1 MNEAQQK
8 KAVIYAR
15 VSSAQQ
21 TTRTDGLSSQ
31 EQRCRLYCEHKG
43 YEVVEIFKDDMS
55 GSVAK
60 RPGMDAMLSYLRK
73 TRKHSHVVVI
83 DDISRLARGIEAHIQ
98 LRAEIGSTG
107 ASLESPSIEF
117 GEDSDSKLVEN
128 LLACVSQHARQKNA
142 EQTLNRMMARVERGF
157 WAFQAPWGYRYGQCP
172 TGGKMLHRHEPVAS
186 ILKEALEGFAHGRF
200 ASQSEVMRFLESQPA
215 IPKQRDGT
223 ITVERVHQILTQPL
237 YAGIVTVP
245 NWNITPRMGHHEP
258 LVSVETYNTV
268 QEKLNETP
276 RAPAR
281 ADLNDAFPLRGFVCC
296 ASCEQPM
303 TANWSKGKSG
313 HYAYYLCRHKGCS
326 DYAKSVPRAQI
337 EDAFDAMLKGLT
349 PARQLVDLATD
360 AFRNLWNRQML
371 KAGETKKS
379 ITEELGSIDKKV
391 TQLLDRIVEADSAAV
406 IQAYERRI
414 AELESRKLLLR
425 EQMLTCD
432 KPVKDFDESFRTALQ
447 FLASPWNLWKSD
459 KLTDKRMALKLT
471 FPSQLAYDRKTGFR
485 TPILAMPFNMLGD
498 ISMLENGMAHRPRN
512 GSCRFWTPMVQKLWI
527 DPEQK
532 EREQPMP
539 RALRYND

>member
-142 EQTLNRMMARVERGF
+142 EQTLNRMTARVERGF
-157 WAFQAPWGYRYGQCP
+157 WVFQAPWGYRYGPCP
-172 TGGKMLHRHEPVAS
+172 SGGKMLHRHEPLAS
-186 ILKEALEGFAHGRF
+186 IIKDALEGFAHGRF
-200 ASQSEVMRFLESQPA
+200 ASQAEVMRYFEAQAPV
-215 IPKQRDGT
+215 PKAKDGS
-223 ITVERVHQILTQPL
+223 ISIERVHQILTQPL
-237 YAGIVTVP
+237 YAGIVMLP
-245 NWNITPRMGHHEP
+245 NWNITPRIGQHEP
-258 LVSVETYNTV
+258 LVSVETYNAI
-268 QEKLNETP
+268 QEKLNEKP

-281 ADLNDAFPLRGFVCC
+281 VDINESFPLRGFVCC
-296 ASCEQPM
+296 ASCDQPM
-303 TANWSKGKSG
+303 TANWSKGKNG
-313 HYAYYLCRHKGCS
+313 HFAYYLCRHKGCP
-326 DYAKSVPRAQI
+326 DYAKSIPRAKI
-337 EDAFDAMLKGLT
+337 EEAFEAMLKSLT
-349 PARQLVDLATD
+349 PARQLVELATQT
-360 AFRNLWNRQML
+360 FRDLWDRQIL
-371 KAGETKKS
+371 KAGEAKKS
-379 ITEELGSIDKKV
+379 ITEEISSIERKV
-391 TQLLDRIVEADSAAV
+391 AQLLDRIVEAESDAV
-406 IQAYERRI
+406 IQAYERRV
-414 AELESRKLLLR
+414 AELEGRKLLLR
-425 EQMLTCD
+425 EQLAGCD
-432 KPVKDFDESFRTALQ
+432 KPIKEFDESFRTALQ

-459 KLTDKRMALKLT
+459 KLTEKRIALKLT

-485 TPILAMPFNMLGD
+485 TPILALPFNMLGNF
-498 ISMLENGMAHRPRN
+498 SMLEKEMAHPTGFEPVTSAFGVQSHWTMPDRV
-512 GSCRFWTPMVQKLWI
+512 GSLKRCF
-527 DPEQK
+527 
-532 EREQPMP
+532 
-539 RALRYND
+539 N

>member
-142 EQTLNRMMARVERGF
+142 EQTLNRMTARVERGF
-157 WAFQAPWGYRYGQCP
+157 WVFQAPWGYRYGPCP
-172 TGGKMLHRHEPVAS
+172 SGGKMLHRHEPLAS
-186 ILKEALEGFAHGRF
+186 IIKDALEGFAHGRF
-200 ASQSEVMRFLESQPA
+200 ASQAEVMRFFEAQAPV
-215 IPKQRDGT
+215 PKAKDGSIT
-223 ITVERVHQILTQPL
+223 IERVHQILTQPL
-237 YAGIVTVP
+237 YAGIVMLP
-245 NWNITPRMGHHEP
+245 NWNITPRIGQHEP
-258 LVSVETYNTV
+258 LVSVETYNAI
-268 QEKLNETP
+268 QEKLNEKP

-281 ADLNDAFPLRGFVCC
+281 VDLNEAFPLRGFVCC
-296 ASCEQPM
+296 ASCDKPM
-303 TANWSKGKSG
+303 TANWSKGKHG
-313 HYAYYLCRHKGCS
+313 HFAYYLCRHKGCP
-326 DYAKSVPRAQI
+326 DYAKSIPRAKI
-337 EDAFDAMLKGLT
+337 EDAFEAMLKSLT
-349 PARQLVDLATD
+349 PARQLVELATQT
-360 AFRNLWNRQML
+360 FRDLWDRQIL
-371 KAGETKKS
+371 KAGEAKKS
-379 ITEELGSIDKKV
+379 ITEEISSIERKV
-391 TQLLDRIVEADSAAV
+391 AQLLDRIVEAESDAV
-406 IQAYERRI
+406 IQAYERRV
-414 AELESRKLLLR
+414 AELEGRKLLLR
-425 EQMLTCD
+425 EQLAGCD
-432 KPVKDFDESFRTALQ
+432 KPIKEFDESFRTALQ

-459 KLTDKRMALKLT
+459 KLTEKRIALKLT

-485 TPILAMPFNMLGD
+485 TPILALPFNMLGD
-498 ISMLENGMAHRPRN
+498 FSMLEKEMAHPKGFEPLASAFGGQRSIQLSYGCFAEARP
-512 GSCRFWTPMVQKLWI
+512 
-527 DPEQK
+527 
-532 EREQPMP
+532 
-539 RALRYND
+539 